1 MFATT
6 WSFLRSG
13 KTASAR
19 LREFPRPNEAETR
32 AVRFVALRRE
42 RVVWNG
48 LAEALARTWKCVS
61 AGDGDEHLPIE
72 LGPVSNGEYDPPP
85 VSPVLRE
92 TARRTRALLDDRA
105 RRLGISR
112 RDFLRTSMA
121 TAAALLVLDA
131 CSDEDRRSRDK
142 PAGGRL
148 RIPDDA
154 TTEPT
159 LSRPRATEFVMD
171 VQTHFL
177 DFSAHPD
184 ALSFG
189 AGFPQANCGDA
200 DGRMC
205 FSIDHFLEE
214 VFLKSDTT
222 LAVLSAIPV
231 APSSSPLTIDDME
244 HARRIAERVCENER
258 LLLHGQA
265 LPAIG
270 SLDAQLAAMDDLVA
284 DHPIAAWKIYTHAP
298 ARGWYL
304 DDHDGSRPQV
314 GNAFLEKVQAI
325 GPRIVCVHK
334 GFGGGSPYASPVDI
348 GPAARAHPDIAIVVY
363 HSGYEAGNREGPY
376 RPDGNGVDRLVR
388 SLRDA
393 GVGPGRNVYAELGS
407 TWFNVMRDPDQAA
420 HTLGKVLR
428 AVGPDNVL
436 WGTDS
441 IWYGSPQVQID
452 AFRAFEISAQYQETY
467 SYPALTPELKR
478 KILGPN
484 AARLYGVTPPTTA
497 CRFTPGDIEQARA
510 ALPVRP
516 ASYGPRT
523 AEAVRVLARE
533 HGWIGF

>member
-1 MFATT
+1 
-6 WSFLRSG
+6 
-13 KTASAR
+13 
-19 LREFPRPNEAETR
+19 
-32 AVRFVALRRE
+32 
-42 RVVWNG
+42 
-48 LAEALARTWKCVS
+48 VS
-61 AGDGDEHLPIE
+61 AGDGTEHLPIE
-72 LGPVSNGEYDPPP
+72 LGPVSNGEYDPIP

-92 TARRTRALLDDRA
+92 TARRTRELLDRQA
-105 RRLGISR
+105 RRLGMSR
-112 RDFLRTSMA
+112 REFLRTSMA

-131 CSDEDRRSRDK
+131 CSDEDRRSRGK
-142 PAGGRL
+142 PSGGRL
-148 RIPDDA
+148 SIPEGT
-154 TTEPT
+154 TTEPSVAHT
-159 LSRPRATEFVMD
+159 SPGEFVMD

-184 ALSFG
+184 ALAFG
-189 AGFPQANCGDA
+189 AGFPQAACGDA

-214 VFLKSDTT
+214 VFLNSETN

-231 APSSSPLTIDDME
+231 APSASPLTMDDME
-244 HARRIAERVCENER
+244 HARRVAERVCHDER

-270 SLDAQLAAMDDLVA
+270 TLDAQLAAMDDLVA
-284 DHPIAAWKIYTHAP
+284 DHRIAAWKIYTHAP
-298 ARGWYL
+298 GRGWYL
-304 DDHDGSRPQV
+304 DDHDGAAPQV
-314 GNAFLEKVQAI
+314 GNAFLEKVKSI

-334 GFGGGSPYASPVDI
+334 GFGGGSAFASPVDI
-348 GPAARAHPDIAIVVY
+348 GPAARAHPEIAFVVY

-376 RPDGNGVDRLVR
+376 VADGRGVDRLVR
-388 SLRDA
+388 SLADA

-420 HTLGKVLR
+420 HTLGKLLR
-428 AVGPDNVL
+428 AVGPGNVL

-452 AFRAFEISAQYQETY
+452 AFRAFEITPEYQETHG
-467 SYPALTPELKR
+467 YPALTPELKR

-484 AARLYGVTPPTTA
+484 AARLYGVTPPVND
-497 CRFTPGDIEQARA
+497 CRFSPSDLQKARE
-510 ALPVRP
+510 ALPSRP

-523 AEAVRVLARE
+523 VEAVRVLARE